1 MCEFTGFAE
10 AAFNFYED
18 LESDNTKAFWDA
30 NKDLYKAQVE
40 APLKALMADLEPEF
54 GKAKIF
60 RPYRDVRFSKDKTPY
75 KSAQGAIIG
84 SEKTG
89 GYYLQ
94 VSASGVMVG
103 FGCHLMES
111 AALGAVREAI
121 DDAKLGPQLE
131 GLVANLESAGWTSGG
146 ESLKTAPRG
155 YDTDHPRIDLLRRKA
170 FSFGRELGDG
180 TIVQSE
186 ALVSTVAGLWREG
199 KPLLAWLAKHGG

>member
-1 MCEFTGFAE
+1 MAFTGFDE

-18 LESDNTKAFWDA
+18 LESDNTKAFWEA
-30 NKDLYKAQVE
+30 NKDLYKTQVE
-40 APLKALMADLEPEF
+40 APVKALMADLEPEF

-75 KSAQGAIIG
+75 KTAQGAIIG

-103 FGCHLMES
+103 FGCHMMEP

-121 DDAKLGPQLE
+121 ADDRLGRQLAH
-131 GLVANLESAGWTSGG
+131 LVADLESAGWTASG

-170 FSFGRELGDG
+170 FSFGRELGDAA
-180 TIVQSE
+180 IVQSE
-186 ALVSTVAGLWREG
+186 ALVTTVAGLWREG
-199 KPLLAWLAKHGG
+199 TPLLSWLAKHGA